1 MFDEESE
8 FVTTGARSKDVPAL
22 AVDAPARVAVPGRIT
37 SVRRLLA
44 RPELGAAAAAVL
56 VWIVFALVAG
66 PPFRSLEGTAA
77 VLNAAAPLGILAV
90 AVALLMIAGEF
101 DLSIGSIIGC
111 AGMTIMLLTRHYDW
125 SLWPAIGVAVA
136 LSLAIGFGNGYL
148 VVRTGLPSFIVTLG
162 TLFAFR
168 GLTIA
173 VSRQLTRRTQLG
185 GLDEVSGFGPAQTL
199 FASDVFG
206 QFRVSVLWW
215 LGLAALATWVLLR
228 TRFGNWIF
236 AAGGAP
242 EAARKMGVP
251 VARVK
256 IALFMTTALA
266 ACLVA
271 VIQAVRFTGAD
282 ALRGEQQEFR
292 AIIAV
297 VIGGT
302 LLTGG
307 YGSAVGAVLGA
318 LIFGMVQQGIVITGV
333 DADWFQVFLGRDAG
347 RGGDLQQLRAPPRL
361 GGPVMA
367 PILRVERVSKR
378 FGNVVG
384 AARRHHVGP
393 RGTGHLPPGRQRGG
407 EVHPHPDPRRACTDR
422 RPAAIWWTA
431 SRSSFP
437 RPATRSPAASRRSTR
452 TSR

>member
-1 MFDEESE
+1 VS
-8 FVTTGARSKDVPAL
+8 TGRSASL
-22 AVDAPARVAVPGRIT
+22 
-37 SVRRLLA
+37 RRLLA

-56 VWIVFALVAG
+56 VWVLFALVAG

-125 SLWPAIGVAVA
+125 PLWPAIGVAVG

-215 LGLAALATWVLLR
+215 LGLAVLATWVLLR

-256 IALFMTTALA
+256 VALFMTTALA

-333 DADWFQVFLGRDAG
+333 DADWFQVFLG
-347 RGGDLQQLRAPPRL
+347 
-361 GGPVMA
+361 VM
-367 PILRVERVSKR
+367 LV
-378 FGNVVG
+378 
-384 AARRHHVGP
+384 AAVIFNNFVR
-393 RGTGHLPPGRQRGG
+393 
-407 EVHPHPDPRRACTDR
+407 RRASEAR
-422 RPAAIWWTA
+422 
-431 SRSSFP
+431 
-437 RPATRSPAASRRSTR
+437 
-452 TSR
+452 

>member
-1 MFDEESE
+1 MS
-8 FVTTGARSKDVPAL
+8 TGARTKDVPAIG
-22 AVDAPARVAVPGRIT
+22 ADAADRAAG
-37 SVRRLLA
+37 SGHGGSLRRLLA

-56 VWIVFALVAG
+56 VWIVFAIVAG
-66 PPFRSLEGTAA
+66 PAFRSLEGTAA
-77 VLNAAAPLGILAV
+77 FLNAAAPLGILAV

-101 DLSIGSIIGC
+101 DLSVGSIIGC
-111 AGMTIMLLTRHYDW
+111 AGMTVMLLTRHYDW
-125 SLWPAIGVAVA
+125 PLWPAIGIALL
-136 LSLAIGFGNGYL
+136 LSLAIGLGNGYL

-173 VSRQLTRRTQLG
+173 VSRLVTRRTQLG
-185 GLDEVSGFGPAQTL
+185 GLDEVAGYGPAQAL
-199 FASDVFG
+199 FASDIG
-206 QFRVSVLWW
+206 GIRVPVLWW
-215 LGLAALATWVLLR
+215 LALAAVATWVLLR

-256 IALFMTTALA
+256 IALFMTTAVA

-307 YGSAVGAVLGA
+307 YGSAIGAVLGA

-333 DADWFQVFLGRDAG
+333 DADWFQVFLG
-347 RGGDLQQLRAPPRL
+347 
-361 GGPVMA
+361 VM
-367 PILRVERVSKR
+367 LV
-378 FGNVVG
+378 
-384 AARRHHVGP
+384 AAVIFNNYVR
-393 RGTGHLPPGRQRGG
+393 
-407 EVHPHPDPRRACTDR
+407 RRASEAR
-422 RPAAIWWTA
+422 
-431 SRSSFP
+431 
-437 RPATRSPAASRRSTR
+437 
-452 TSR
+452 

>member
-1 MFDEESE
+1 MS
-8 FVTTGARSKDVPAL
+8 TGARTKDVPAL
-22 AVDAPARVAVPGRIT
+22 GADAAARAAVPEGG
-37 SVRRLLA
+37 SAFRRLLA

-56 VWIVFALVAG
+56 VWVVFALAAG
-66 PPFRSLEGTAA
+66 PAFRSLEGTAA
-77 VLNAAAPLGILAV
+77 FLNAAAPLGILAV

-111 AGMTIMLLTRHYDW
+111 AGMTIMLLTRHFDW
-125 SLWPAIGVAVA
+125 PLWPAIGAAVA
-136 LSLAIGFGNGYL
+136 LSLAIGVGNGYL

-173 VSRQLTRRTQLG
+173 VSRLLTRRTQLG
-185 GLDEVSGFGPAQTL
+185 GLDEVAGYAPAQAL
-199 FASDVFG
+199 FASDLG
-206 QFRVSVLWW
+206 GIRVSVLWW
-215 LGLAALATWVLLR
+215 LGLALAATWVLLR

-256 IALFMTTALA
+256 VALFMTTALA

-333 DADWFQVFLGRDAG
+333 DADWFQVFLG
-347 RGGDLQQLRAPPRL
+347 
-361 GGPVMA
+361 VM
-367 PILRVERVSKR
+367 LV
-378 FGNVVG
+378 
-384 AARRHHVGP
+384 AAVIFNNFVR
-393 RGTGHLPPGRQRGG
+393 
-407 EVHPHPDPRRACTDR
+407 RRASEAR
-422 RPAAIWWTA
+422 
-431 SRSSFP
+431 
-437 RPATRSPAASRRSTR
+437 
-452 TSR
+452 